1 MLRER
6 ETRWFVLKGPRRD
19 INGGSET
26 EVTVTSKL
34 QANAERNEEIEKR
47 QKREEKTASS
57 GGAVRGS
64 VPHRLDAPRV
74 LASMVSLAGRQEART
89 SAKVPRANQTRCIG
103 QPRIRA
109 RALTL
114 GNLGGQVH
122 KEPGRHRR
130 LSTGYSG
137 PRGCCVPVWTGG
149 VTRQGRGVETSVCLI
164 RFQFTGAPQTENG
177 LQSHGRRE
185 EVRDLSGAGVN
196 AYLGRVTDRGL
207 PLPAVVDTPQRSH
220 KAGCA
225 GVGAGLRT
233 GLSC

>member
-1 MLRER
+1 MGAIKRKRER
-6 ETRWFVLKGPRRD
+6 GPGHLCGSRPSGPNSSQGPSRQEWQKPSGKCLTRPRMRP
-19 INGGSET
+19 
-26 EVTVTSKL
+26 
-34 QANAERNEEIEKR
+34 
-47 QKREEKTASS
+47 TA
-57 GGAVRGS
+57 
-64 VPHRLDAPRV
+64 HRLNAPRV
-74 LASMVSLAGRQEART
+74 LASMASLAGRQEART
-89 SAKVPRANQTRCIG
+89 SAKVPRANQTRCVG

-137 PRGCCVPVWTGG
+137 PRGCCVPAWIGRVA
-149 VTRQGRGVETSVCLI
+149 RQGRGVETSVCLI

>member
-1 MLRER
+1 MAYPG
-6 ETRWFVLKGPRRD
+6 K
-19 INGGSET
+19 NGQS
-26 EVTVTSKL
+26 SKCFD
-34 QANAERNEEIEKR
+34 ASRMR
-47 QKREEKTASS
+47 PTA
-57 GGAVRGS
+57 
-64 VPHRLDAPRV
+64 HRLNAPRV

-89 SAKVPRANQTRCIG
+89 SAKVPHANQTRCVG

-130 LSTGYSG
+130 LPTGYSG
-137 PRGCCVPVWTGG
+137 PRGCCVPAWIGG
-149 VTRQGRGVETSVCLI
+149 VARQGRGVETSVCLI
-164 RFQFTGAPQTENG
+164 RFQFTGAPRTENG

-185 EVRDLSGAGVN
+185 EVRDPLGAGVN

-207 PLPAVVDTPQRSH
+207 PLPAVVDTPQGSH
-220 KAGCA
+220 KAGRA

>member
-1 MLRER
+1 MWACPPLRLQTVRAKLVSRPIPARMAKAQWQVFDSSKDETHCSSPER
-6 ETRWFVLKGPRRD
+6 PSSTSFHGVVGRPAGSLDICESPPRQPDQVCR
-19 INGGSET
+19 S
-26 EVTVTSKL
+26 
-34 QANAERNEEIEKR
+34 
-47 QKREEKTASS
+47 ASNQS
-57 GGAVRGS
+57 
-64 VPHRLDAPRV
+64 
-74 LASMVSLAGRQEART
+74 ASTHS
-89 SAKVPRANQTRCIG
+89 G
-103 QPRIRA
+103 QPRRTS
-109 RALTL
+109 R
-114 GNLGGQVH
+114 

-137 PRGCCVPVWTGG
+137 PRGCCVPAWIGRVA
-149 VTRQGRGVETSVCLI
+149 RQGRGVETSVCLI

-207 PLPAVVDTPQRSH
+207 PLPAVVDTPQGSH
-220 KAGCA
+220 KAGRA

>member
-1 MLRER
+1 MR
-6 ETRWFVLKGPRRD
+6 P
-19 INGGSET
+19 
-26 EVTVTSKL
+26 
-34 QANAERNEEIEKR
+34 
-47 QKREEKTASS
+47 TA
-57 GGAVRGS
+57 
-64 VPHRLDAPRV
+64 HRLNAPRV

-122 KEPGRHRR
+122 REPGRHRR

-137 PRGCCVPVWTGG
+137 PRGCCVPAWIGG
-149 VTRQGRGVETSVCLI
+149 VARQGRGVETSVCLI

-207 PLPAVVDTPQRSH
+207 PLPAEVDTAGIPQGRPRRSGGGAQNRAFVLAH
-220 KAGCA
+220 LLPPVMNKFPLPARVAADSVSAGSGSRDPA
-225 GVGAGLRT
+225 SSGRPPAELR
-233 GLSC
+233 

>member
-1 MLRER
+1 MGTVKCKRER
-6 ETRWFVLKGPRRD
+6 GPAHLCGYRPSGPNSSQGPSRQEWQQPSGKCLTRPRMRP
-19 INGGSET
+19 
-26 EVTVTSKL
+26 
-34 QANAERNEEIEKR
+34 
-47 QKREEKTASS
+47 TA
-57 GGAVRGS
+57 
-64 VPHRLDAPRV
+64 HRLDAPRV
-74 LASMVSLAGRQEART
+74 LASMVLVTGRQEART

-137 PRGCCVPVWTGG
+137 PRGCCVPVWIGG

-164 RFQFTGAPQTENG
+164 RFQFTGAPRTENG

-185 EVRDLSGAGVN
+185 EVRDPLGAGVN

-207 PLPAVVDTPQRSH
+207 PLPAVVDTPQGSH
-220 KAGCA
+220 KAGRA

>member
-1 MLRER
+1 MGTIKRKRER
-6 ETRWFVLKGPRRD
+6 DPWAPPLRLQTVRAKLVSRPIPARMAKAQWQVFDSSKDETHCSSPGRP
-19 INGGSET
+19 SS
-26 EVTVTSKL
+26 TSFH
-34 QANAERNEEIEKR
+34 
-47 QKREEKTASS
+47 
-57 GGAVRGS
+57 GVGF
-64 VPHRLDAPRV
+64 
-74 LASMVSLAGRQEART
+74 GRQEART
-89 SAKVPRANQTRCIG
+89 SAKVPRANQTRCVG

-137 PRGCCVPVWTGG
+137 PRGCCVPVWIGG

-185 EVRDLSGAGVN
+185 EVRVLSGAGVN

-207 PLPAVVDTPQRSH
+207 PLPAVVDTPQGSH